1 MGKEPNSETEE
12 VERKKPMEPI
22 LRSTE
27 YLSHQKLVQSDHIEE
42 QDPPPEIVKSAETA
56 RDSTGSGHDLEL
68 AASKEAVAT
77 VSPVCKASSMPTKQT
92 EADPEKV
99 GDQRSKESH
108 IDASQDRS
116 AKPNIGENLAEKE
129 TLEKPTDIS
138 GSPASQHPD
147 EAGDAAVGGSSEKK
161 VGERVFPD
169 AVQDDVGSGRQMSS
183 NGASVEA
190 STEGKIL
197 NDVSS
202 SMNRSELSPP
212 TTDVTPP
219 PPPPPDSDLL
229 PQQTQPTDPA
239 NCPPVETVASQPDCQ
254 KANSQI
260 SQEQEEIPDGQHDS
274 NSLNNSQ
281 DGDVEITNHQKGTQ
295 SIKSVPADKL
305 MNGHKCTT
313 ANLQSQT
320 EEKEE
325 KTTGSFESTKLAA
338 TIQSV
343 SSAVTSPSNPPC
355 TSSSLPIDPKS
366 TLVSLEE
373 RLATCGLPEAVE
385 DAEFDNK
392 LKVFTNYRNF
402 GAMYQSKN
410 NFKKAEW
417 AFKNGIK
424 QAGPHEAWSTV

>member
-1 MGKEPNSETEE
+1 MG
-12 VERKKPMEPI
+12 
-22 LRSTE
+22 
-27 YLSHQKLVQSDHIEE
+27 
-42 QDPPPEIVKSAETA
+42 
-56 RDSTGSGHDLEL
+56 
-68 AASKEAVAT
+68 
-77 VSPVCKASSMPTKQT
+77 
-92 EADPEKV
+92 
-99 GDQRSKESH
+99 
-108 IDASQDRS
+108 
-116 AKPNIGENLAEKE
+116 
-129 TLEKPTDIS
+129 
-138 GSPASQHPD
+138 
-147 EAGDAAVGGSSEKK
+147 
-161 VGERVFPD
+161 
-169 AVQDDVGSGRQMSS
+169 
-183 NGASVEA
+183 
-190 STEGKIL
+190 
-197 NDVSS
+197 
-202 SMNRSELSPP
+202 
-212 TTDVTPP
+212 
-219 PPPPPDSDLL
+219 
-229 PQQTQPTDPA
+229 
-239 NCPPVETVASQPDCQ
+239 Q

-320 EEKEE
+320 EEEE

-424 QAGPHEAWSTV
+424 QAVGGEALRSKEQLRAVIGAELEFRLERAKALMRLGQQSEAKVECSTVLIIDSSNTEAPSLLSSIS

>member
-1 MGKEPNSETEE
+1 MG
-12 VERKKPMEPI
+12 
-22 LRSTE
+22 L
-27 YLSHQKLVQSDHIEE
+27 
-42 QDPPPEIVKSAETA
+42 
-56 RDSTGSGHDLEL
+56 
-68 AASKEAVAT
+68 
-77 VSPVCKASSMPTKQT
+77 T

-161 VGERVFPD
+161 VGEQVCPD

-190 STEGKIL
+190 STEGQIL

-212 TTDVTPP
+212 TTDLTPP
-219 PPPPPDSDLL
+219 PAPPASDSL
-229 PQQTQPTDPA
+229 PQPIQPTQPTDPE
-239 NCPPVETVASQPDCQ
+239 NCPPVETVAIQPDCQ
-254 KANSQI
+254 KDNSQI
-260 SQEQEEIPDGQHDS
+260 SKEGKNDGQH
-274 NSLNNSQ
+274 NSDNLNNSQ
-281 DGDVEITNHQKGTQ
+281 DGEVEIKNLQKNSPACPRTQ
-295 SIKSVPADKL
+295 SIKSVPAEKL
-305 MNGHKCTT
+305 MNGQECT
-313 ANLQSQT
+313 AADLQSQT

-338 TIQSV
+338 TSQSV
-343 SSAVTSPSNPPC
+343 SSAVTSPSNPPS
-355 TSSSLPIDPKS
+355 TSSNLPIDPKS

-424 QAGPHEAWSTV
+424 QAVGCEALRSKEQLRAVIGAELEFRLERVKALMRLGQQSEAKVECSTVLIIDSSNTEAPSLLSSIS

>member
-1 MGKEPNSETEE
+1 MG
-12 VERKKPMEPI
+12 
-22 LRSTE
+22 
-27 YLSHQKLVQSDHIEE
+27 
-42 QDPPPEIVKSAETA
+42 
-56 RDSTGSGHDLEL
+56 
-68 AASKEAVAT
+68 
-77 VSPVCKASSMPTKQT
+77 
-92 EADPEKV
+92 
-99 GDQRSKESH
+99 
-108 IDASQDRS
+108 
-116 AKPNIGENLAEKE
+116 
-129 TLEKPTDIS
+129 TDIS

-147 EAGDAAVGGSSEKK
+147 EGGDAAGGRSSEKK
-161 VGERVFPD
+161 VGEQVCPD

-190 STEGKIL
+190 STEGQVL

-212 TTDVTPP
+212 TTDLTPP
-219 PPPPPDSDLL
+219 P
-229 PQQTQPTDPA
+229 A
-239 NCPPVETVASQPDCQ
+239 PPVETVAIQPDCQ
-254 KANSQI
+254 KDNSQI
-260 SQEQEEIPDGQHDS
+260 SKEGKNDGQH
-274 NSLNNSQ
+274 NSDNLNNSQ
-281 DGDVEITNHQKGTQ
+281 DGEVEIKNLQKDSPACPRTQ
-295 SIKSVPADKL
+295 SIKSVPAEKL
-305 MNGHKCTT
+305 MNGQECT
-313 ANLQSQT
+313 AADLQSQT

-338 TIQSV
+338 TSQSV
-343 SSAVTSPSNPPC
+343 SSAVTSPSNPPS
-355 TSSSLPIDPKS
+355 TSSNLPIDPKS

-424 QAGPHEAWSTV
+424 QAVGCEALRSKEQLRAVIAAELEFRLERAKALMRLGQQSEAKVECSTVLIIDSSNTEAPSLLSSIS